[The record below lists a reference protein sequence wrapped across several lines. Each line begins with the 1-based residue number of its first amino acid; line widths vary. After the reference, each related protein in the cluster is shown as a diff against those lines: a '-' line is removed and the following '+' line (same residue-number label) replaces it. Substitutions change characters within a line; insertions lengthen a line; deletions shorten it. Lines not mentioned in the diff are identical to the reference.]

1 MKSSP
6 KNVLPE
12 AEPETDPGSS
22 LAGNIFACPA
32 TGEPLKDAG
41 HQLVGASATY
51 PKVSDIPWLFP
62 DPKHVL
68 ASWRERAD
76 RLLQEYAAE
85 VTDLK
90 ETIKD
95 SSSALTKQRIEKIRA
110 LKIQQLETLKRILEP
125 MKLGTKLSLPK
136 KTAFGY
142 RLPFSQ
148 GLLGYFPN
156 VARDWGSG
164 NELSNLENRLLLETT
179 LAAIP
184 AETQNNQPRR
194 ILVLGSGA
202 SRLAYDVAK
211 QFPNSLIVAL
221 DLNPVL
227 LLAAKSVNDGE
238 KLKAVTFSFSPRDRL
253 NPGETIDLVA
263 PKGQA
268 TNLKFVFGDVYA
280 LPFQEETFDL
290 CISPWLVD
298 ILPRRF
304 SELTKSI
311 FRVLEPGG
319 HWVNCGAWFFNFQNE
334 VDNISL
340 AEAEE
345 IGKSQGW
352 SPLSSSLV
360 ETPYLQS
367 EKDNHRRFETM
378 TIFTWQK
385 SKALEAKSTAENS
398 RPNIDDRVEWIRNPA
413 LKVPK
418 LSPFANSTETYATMA
433 WVLAQVDGKKSLNE
447 IAAILVQQSG
457 LEPEQALDA
466 VQSFFDRY
474 LKDRRFRENT

>member
-6 KNVLPE
+6 KNELPE
-12 AEPETDPGSS
+12 MEPETGPETP
-22 LAGNIFACPA
+22 LAENVFACP
-32 TGEPLKDAG
+32 TSGESLKDAG
-41 HQLVGASATY
+41 HQLIGTNATY

-95 SSSALTKQRIEKIRA
+95 SSSTLTKQRIERIRS

-142 RLPFSQ
+142 RLPFNQ

-156 VARDWGSG
+156 VARDWGAG
-164 NELSNLENRLLLETT
+164 NELADHENRMLFETT
-179 LAAIP
+179 LNAIP
-184 AETQNNQPRR
+184 AEIQNHQPRR

-211 QFPNSLIVAL
+211 HFPKSLVVAL

-227 LLAAKSVNDGE
+227 LLAAKSVTDGE
-238 KLKAVTFSFSPRDRL
+238 RLKAVTFSVSPRDRL
-253 NPGETIDLVA
+253 NPGKTIDLVA

-268 TNLKFVFGDVYA
+268 TNLKFAFGDVYA

-304 SELTKSI
+304 SELTNSI
-311 FRVLEPGG
+311 YQVLKPDG

-345 IGKSQGW
+345 IGKSLGW

-360 ETPYLQS
+360 ETPYLHS
-367 EKDNHRRFETM
+367 EQDNHRRFETM
-378 TIFTWQK
+378 TVFTWRK
-385 SKALEAKSTAENS
+385 SKPLEAKSAAES
-398 RPNIDDRVEWIRNPA
+398 LRPSIDDRVEWIRNPA
-413 LKVPK
+413 IVVPK
-418 LSPFANSTETYATMA
+418 LPPFTSSAETYATMA
-433 WVLAQVDGKKSLNE
+433 WVLAQVDGKRNLNE

-457 LEPEQALDA
+457 MEPVQALDA

>member
-1 MKSSP
+1 MKSSQTR
-6 KNVLPE
+6 PE
-12 AEPETDPGSS
+12 PHLGR
-22 LAGNIFACPA
+22 NIFACP
-32 TGEPLKDAG
+32 TSGELLEDAG
-41 HQLVGASATY
+41 HQLVCAAATY

-68 ASWRERAD
+68 ANWRERAD
-76 RLLQEYAAE
+76 RLLHEYAAE
-85 VTDLK
+85 ISDLK
-90 ETIKD
+90 EASKE
-95 SSSALTKQRIEKIRA
+95 SSSALTKQRIEKIRT

-125 MKLGTKLSLPK
+125 MKPGTKLSLPK

-164 NELSNLENRLLLETT
+164 KELADRENRTLLETT

-184 AETQNNQPRR
+184 VEIQHNQRMR

-202 SRLAYDVAK
+202 SRLAYDIAK
-211 QFPNSLIVAL
+211 QFPDSLIVAF

-238 KLKAVTFSFSPRDRL
+238 KLKAVTFSVSPRDRL
-253 NPGETIDLVA
+253 NPGESIDLVA

-280 LPFQEETFDL
+280 LPFQKETFDL

-304 SELTKSI
+304 SELTASI
-311 FRVLEPGG
+311 YRVLKPDG

-345 IGKSQGW
+345 IGKSLGW
-352 SPLSSSLV
+352 IPLSSSLV

-367 EKDNHRRFETM
+367 DQDNHRRFETM
-378 TIFTWQK
+378 TVFTWRK
-385 SKALEAKSTAENS
+385 SNKHEAKSSSAAENS
-398 RPNIDDRVEWIRNPA
+398 MPSLDDRVEWIRNPSLA
-413 LKVPK
+413 VPK
-418 LSPFANSTETYATMA
+418 LAPFTNSGETYATMA
-433 WVLAQVDGKKSLNE
+433 WVLAQVDGKRSLNE
-447 IAAILVQQSG
+447 IAAILVLQSG
-457 LEPEQALDA
+457 MEPEQAVDA

-474 LKDRRFRENT
+474 LKDRRFREST

>member
-1 MKSSP
+1 MKPSQDKKTADVALSSSTP
-6 KNVLPE
+6 LVG
-12 AEPETDPGSS
+12 D
-22 LAGNIFACPA
+22 IFACPA
-32 TGEPLKDAG
+32 SGEPLQDSE
-41 HQLVGASATY
+41 HQLVGATSAY

-68 ASWRERAD
+68 ANWRERAD

-85 VTDLK
+85 IADLK
-90 ETIKD
+90 ETIKE
-95 SSSALTKQRIEKIRA
+95 SSSGLSKKRIETIRL

-125 MKLGTKLSLPK
+125 MKPGTKLSLPK
-136 KTAFGY
+136 KQAFGY

-164 NELSNLENRLLLETT
+164 AELADQENRRLFEAT

-184 AETQNNQPRR
+184 KNLSTEKPRR

-202 SRLAYDVAK
+202 SRLAYDIAK
-211 QFPNSLIVAL
+211 HFPSCLIVAF

-227 LLAAKSVNDGE
+227 LLAAKLVNDGE
-238 KLKAVTFSFSPRDRL
+238 KLKAVTFSVSPRDRM
-253 NPGETIDLVA
+253 NPGQTTDLVA
-263 PKGQA
+263 PKGHA
-268 TNLKFVFGDVYA
+268 PNLNFVFGDVYA
-280 LPFQEETFDL
+280 LPFQSETFDL
-290 CISPWLVD
+290 VISPWLVD

-304 SELTKSI
+304 SELTNSI
-311 FRVLEPGG
+311 YRVVKPNG

-345 IGKSQGW
+345 IGQSQGW
-352 SPLSSSLV
+352 APLSSSLV

-367 EKDNHRRFETM
+367 AQDNHRRFETM
-378 TIFTWQK
+378 TVFTWQK
-385 SKALEAKSTAENS
+385 STAILEKPKSFP
-398 RPNIDDRVEWIRNPA
+398 RVDDRVEWIRDTTLP
-413 LKVPK
+413 VPK
-418 LSPFANSTETYATMA
+418 LTPFTNSAETYATMA
-433 WVLAQVDGKKSLNE
+433 WVLAQVDGNRSLNE
-447 IAAILVQQSG
+447 IAGILVQQSG
-457 LEPEQALDA
+457 MEHDQAVDA